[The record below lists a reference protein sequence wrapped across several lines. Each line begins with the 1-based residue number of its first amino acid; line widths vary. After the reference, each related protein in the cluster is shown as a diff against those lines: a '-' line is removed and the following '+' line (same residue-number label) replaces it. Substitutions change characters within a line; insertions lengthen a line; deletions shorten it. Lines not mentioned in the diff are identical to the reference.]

1 MWQTIIKN
9 YFSFLF
15 LLLSVVLFGKILLES
30 KEKVLSK
37 KTIFTFLITCLL
49 YTIVYTFFQGTIKTV
64 LISIINMLL
73 YKILFKTSYSKSI
86 ILSLMYMIL
95 LIIPDITELLF
106 ITKILGYDK
115 EYCYNVFANSI
126 PSNIIISSLMIFLTY
141 NTKFILKLLI
151 NIKIEDNVKIIIYNI
166 LTFVCV
172 IIFFYKA
179 FIDIVIDINFFI
191 KIFIMISFLTILGSF
206 IKQTMNNNKLTKEY
220 DNLLEFMTTFEME
233 IEKQRI
239 QRHETKNEF
248 LTIRAKLCDNQK
260 NNEIVNYIDE
270 ILQEKIKVK
279 QEQYAKF
286 GYLPA
291 NGIKGLCYFKVQ
303 EAENKGIKVG
313 LNVSTRIKSS
323 CLNNLTAKEQKEFGR
338 ILGVLLDNAIEASTA
353 STTKKIGIEF
363 YSNSSKEVKMLITN
377 TYGNNID
384 KDKIGKERFSTKGKN
399 RGHGLLLIKQIINNN
414 PIYEMKT
421 EITNELYTQIINV
434 KKV

>member
-1 MWQTIIKN
+1 
-9 YFSFLF
+9 
-15 LLLSVVLFGKILLES
+15 
-30 KEKVLSK
+30 
-37 KTIFTFLITCLL
+37 
-49 YTIVYTFFQGTIKTV
+49 
-64 LISIINMLL
+64 
-73 YKILFKTSYSKSI
+73 
-86 ILSLMYMIL
+86 MYMIL